1 MTAGIFFWVEL
12 ATCGGVMISIFQ
24 SEIDQH
30 SVSIIELSLHTHT
43 RPPHVEDDAAT

>member
-1 MTAGIFFWVEL
+1 MTAGIFFWVAL
-12 ATCGGVMISIFQ
+12 ATCGGVIISIFQ

-30 SVSIIELSLHTHT
+30 SVSIIELSLHT